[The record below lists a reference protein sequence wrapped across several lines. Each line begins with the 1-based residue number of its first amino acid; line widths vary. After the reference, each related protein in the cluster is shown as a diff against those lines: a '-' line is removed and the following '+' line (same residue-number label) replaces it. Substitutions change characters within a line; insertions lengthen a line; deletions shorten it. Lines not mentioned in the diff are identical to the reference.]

1 MKNIEII
8 ERLNK
13 LEGLAD
19 LSLPVNVAYAIKK
32 NHKKLMG
39 EYKDYEATLDE
50 LNAKYRDS
58 KGEIIESTKS
68 EYQKKLGE
76 LLSIEVNI
84 EFHKVPESTFEE
96 GNFGITLQQLGV
108 IDFMI
113 E

>member
-19 LSLPVNVAYAIKK
+19 ISLPMNIAFAIKK
-32 NHKKLMG
+32 NHKKLMD
-39 EYKDYEATLDE
+39 EYKDYEAMLDE
-50 LNAKYRDS
+50 LNTRYLDPD
-58 KGEIIESTKS
+58 GEIIESTKS
-68 EYQKKLGE
+68 EYKKKLGE
-76 LLSIEVNI
+76 LLSIEVDI
-84 EFHKVPESTFEE
+84 KFHKVPESVFEE
-96 GNFGITLQQLGV
+96 ANFGITLQQLGV